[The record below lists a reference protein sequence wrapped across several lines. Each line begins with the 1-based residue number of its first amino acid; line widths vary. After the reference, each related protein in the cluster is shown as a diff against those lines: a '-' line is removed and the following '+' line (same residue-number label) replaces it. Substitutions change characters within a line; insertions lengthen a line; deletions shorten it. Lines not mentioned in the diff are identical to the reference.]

1 MMLGAPKALGHT
13 TLDPQTLAEDLR
25 GCQKVGPCG
34 IGHRALYLNSFYF
47 SRRYYVPFED
57 LRRCFKR
64 IAMSR
69 GGFSGKG
76 IFGSLPY
83 LVVELADGREKQ
95 CNFKHEDQVDRFL
108 AIMQERHPKIP
119 VHSKDAER
127 RLREA
132 EREEEARYVRH
143 LSAEAS
149 AAVDDLRRAKHFLD
163 QRPEIGE
170 YLSAAARR
178 KRSVDGV
185 KRSNMVLALAI
196 LIGALVAVTAGILGL
211 VSGDRGWSVY
221 LLLFGVAF
229 ALFTLASGVV
239 PTVRHNRRTVQAE
252 WDDAVAEAREYVS
265 GYPSFPL
272 PAAYAHPIVIERM
285 IRIIREGRARDVGE
299 AFEAMKQELR
309 RLDHTQTVTQREY
322 DEIVAVKPMF
332 MVMDYH

>member
-1 MMLGAPKALGHT
+1 MVLCAPKALGHT

-25 GCQKVGPCG
+25 GCQKIGPCG
-34 IGHRALYLNSFYF
+34 IGRRALYLNSFYF

-76 IFGSLPY
+76 VFGSLPY
-83 LVVELADGREKQ
+83 LVVELSDGRERQ
-95 CNFKHEDQVDRFL
+95 CNFKHEEQVDRFL
-108 AIMQERHPKIP
+108 AVLQEGHPTIP
-119 VHSKDAER
+119 VHSKSAER

-132 EREEEARYVRH
+132 KREEEARYARH
-143 LSAEAS
+143 LSAEAR
-149 AAVDDLRRAKHFLD
+149 AAVDDLRRAKRFLD

-170 YLSAAARR
+170 HLSAAARR
-178 KRSVDGV
+178 KRSRDGV
-185 KRSNMVLALAI
+185 KRSNMVLALAM
-196 LIGALVAVTAGILGL
+196 LVGALVAVTVGIIGL

-229 ALFTLASGVV
+229 ALFTLASGVL

-252 WDDAVAEAREYVS
+252 WDEAVAEAREYVS

-272 PAAYAHPIVIERM
+272 PVAYAHPVVLERM
-285 IRIIREGRARDVGE
+285 IRIIREGRARDVEE
-299 AFEAMKQELR
+299 AFEVMKQELR
-309 RLDHTQTVTQREY
+309 RLDHTQTVTQQEY
-322 DEIVAVKPMF
+322 DEIVAIKPMF
-332 MVMDYH
+332 MVMDYQ